1 MDRVGNHQFSE
12 WIADAAYNAFLVNG
26 DKPFI
31 ASQLEGFVKIYNDWI
46 DHYVPEVGLY
56 HITPID
62 DAQEF
67 SAASMQTKDQFAGG
81 DGFRPSHN
89 SEMYGN
95 AQAIVKMARL
105 AGNKKVEEEF
115 TKKSKDLREAI
126 IKYLWDNERAFFYHM
141 QK

>member
-1 MDRVGNHQFSE
+1 MDRVGNHHFSE
-12 WIADAAYNAFLVNG
+12 WVAEAAYNAFLVNG
-26 DKPFI
+26 DKSFI

-46 DHYVPEVGLY
+46 DHYVPEMGLY
-56 HITPID
+56 HISPAY

-67 SAASMQTKDQFAGG
+67 SAASVQTKDKFGG
-81 DGFRPSHN
+81 GNGFRPSHN

-95 AQAIVKMARL
+95 AKAIAKIAQL

-115 TKKSKDLREAI
+115 ITRAKALREAI
-126 IKYLWDNERAFFYHM
+126 IKYLWDNKREFFYHM